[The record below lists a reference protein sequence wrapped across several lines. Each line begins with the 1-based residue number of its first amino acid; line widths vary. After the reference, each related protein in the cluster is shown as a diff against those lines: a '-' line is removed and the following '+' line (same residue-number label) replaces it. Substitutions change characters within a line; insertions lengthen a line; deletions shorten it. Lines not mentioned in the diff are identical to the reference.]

1 MQLGHQAANCT
12 NGTINWK
19 QIYGDEAFRLKAP
32 LYESDFERLR
42 KAKQV
47 DYEGLER
54 RAKEYAKVRASHA
67 TPAYSAQPRNPI
79 LTHACRDANIS
90 RQAHPKTVRMVRTR
104 LCAAAASRART
115 LCGEVASLSL
125 VAVWVQLSRDIA
137 WQRPSL
143 S

>member
-67 TPAYSAQPRNPI
+67 TPA
-79 LTHACRDANIS
+79 
-90 RQAHPKTVRMVRTR
+90 
-104 LCAAAASRART
+104 
-115 LCGEVASLSL
+115 
-125 VAVWVQLSRDIA
+125 
-137 WQRPSL
+137 
-143 S
+143 